1 MVLPR
6 SRRQSYIDRV
16 RLLAALGAVLF
27 AYLTVIPAAVVG
39 ATIDPACAGSPCEYS
54 PPVTVYLV
62 IAFGATALG
71 LAASALAL
79 ALFAARPSEWSGG
92 LVRTSLK
99 ISAVLTGVV
108 LFSELALPHPVAAL
122 VIVGVCVPIALI
134 GGARRGATSPA
145 RPPDADTRRAPG

>member
-6 SRRQSYIDRV
+6 SRQPSYIDRV

-39 ATIDPACAGSPCEYS
+39 ATIDPACAGSSCEYS

-62 IAFGATALG
+62 IAFGATAFG
-71 LAASALAL
+71 LAASALAM
-79 ALFAARPSEWSGG
+79 ALFAARPSARSEG

-99 ISAVLTGVV
+99 VSAVLTGVV

-122 VIVGVCVPIALI
+122 VIVGLCVPIALI
-134 GGARRGATSPA
+134 GGARRDAATRA
-145 RPPDADTRRAPG
+145 RPPGAGARRAPG